1 MNFTFNEE
9 KHELTV
15 EEDGVKRRF
24 ILYDNLWDIIY
35 LILKAID
42 ELDDGGTVE
51 VEVENWAKPNS
62 TEKIPVEKLDV
73 GTGAGQILAL
83 NENGKVP
90 DGVVTPE
97 EVFQDGDILVIN
109 GGGA

>member
-1 MNFTFNEE
+1 MKFTFDEE

-15 EEDGVKRRF
+15 EEDGTKRRF
-24 ILYDNLWDIIY
+24 VLYDNMWDIIY
-35 LILKAID
+35 HILKAID
-42 ELDDGGTVE
+42 LLDNDSGSVE
-51 VEVENWAKPNS
+51 VESWAKIDS
-62 TEKIPVEKLDV
+62 TEKIPVDKLDV

-83 NENGKVP
+83 NEEGKIP

-97 EVFQDGDILVIN
+97 EVFQDGDILIIN